1 MADASVRPNVL
12 YAVAHDLRHDL
23 SSNALRGIATDRG
36 CRFGLAF
43 APAPYCAASR
53 NSFFTGRRTTVTGVH
68 TCDKRDAR
76 DFAPLMRRRRAAP
89 DVPLWPR
96 P

>member
-23 SSNALRGIATDRG
+23 SSHALRGIATDRG
-36 CRFGLAF
+36 CRFVLAF
-43 APAPYCAASR
+43 AQAPYCAPSR

-68 TCDKRDAR
+68 TSATSATASSHTATS
-76 DFAPLMRRRRAAP
+76 FT
-89 DVPLWPR
+89 VT
-96 P
+96 